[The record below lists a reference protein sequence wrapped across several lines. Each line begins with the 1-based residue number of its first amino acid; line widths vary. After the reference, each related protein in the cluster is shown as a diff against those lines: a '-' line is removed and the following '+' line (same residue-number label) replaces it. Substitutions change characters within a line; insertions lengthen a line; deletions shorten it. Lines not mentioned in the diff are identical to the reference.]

1 MVINH
6 VGADRQTFGQQDAES
21 QLGLRDVPF
30 SGVVI
35 QHVHIISQEE
45 RVGVAHF
52 DPVAHAAHRGDADAD
67 SQRTGYRECKCDV
80 PYVERIVAG
89 FGCRGFR
96 VGVVA
101 FDPDVEQKGLPSEQT
116 VRRWVDIIDLH
127 RVAVPYADAS
137 HRPHVGGSLCREI
150 AQSVESIGRE
160 GIQAAALR
168 LRGDRQRQPY
178 RESRSDDDLLAIL
191 HYIQEF
197 GSGRKPPGRK
207 LQISYF
213 LVFWQKNR
221 SLRR

>member
-1 MVINH
+1 MLGHLNAQSQLRLRDRSLPQIVIDDIL
-6 VGADRQTFGQQDAES
+6 VVGQQQRIGIFHLHPVSHAAQRRDADAEPDAPA
-21 QLGLRDVPF
+21 QRHGQRDVPD
-30 SGVVI
+30 V
-35 QHVHIISQEE
+35 E
-45 RVGVAHF
+45 RV
-52 DPVAHAAHRGDADAD
+52 
-67 SQRTGYRECKCDV
+67 
-80 PYVERIVAG
+80 VAG
-89 FGCRGFR
+89 FRFGGFR

>member
-1 MVINH
+1 MKR
-6 VGADRQTFGQQDAES
+6 GATKEE
-21 QLGLRDVPF
+21 
-30 SGVVI
+30 
-35 QHVHIISQEE
+35 IIRITQALIARNGIRAV
-45 RVGVAHF
+45 RV
-52 DPVAHAAHRGDADAD
+52 D
-67 SQRTGYRECKCDV
+67 
-80 PYVERIVAG
+80 
-89 FGCRGFR
+89 
-96 VGVVA
+96 
-101 FDPDVEQKGLPSEQT
+101 
-116 VRRWVDIIDLH
+116 
-127 RVAVPYADAS
+127 
-137 HRPHVGGSLCREI
+137 EI